1 MSTIATI
8 GAVIAM
14 LVAYFVV
21 VNWVTRT
28 DDDK

>member
-8 GAVIAM
+8 GAVIAV

-21 VNWVTRT
+21 VYRVPRT
-28 DDDK
+28 NDDK

>member
-8 GAVIAM
+8 GAVIAV

-21 VNWVTRT
+21 VYRVTRT